1 MQNKLVQA
9 MACELP
15 VVATRI
21 ANEGIGAE
29 PDRQV
34 LVRDDAASFAE
45 AVVSLLR
52 DSGERDRLGRAARR
66 FTEESWTWEAWFE
79 KFEKELIDVAA
90 GAQSRG

>member
-15 VVATRI
+15 VVATGI

-29 PDRQV
+29 PDRHV
-34 LVRDDAASFAE
+34 LVRNDAASFAE

-52 DSGERDRLGRAARR
+52 DGNARSRLGQAARR
-66 FTEESWTWEAWFE
+66 IAEESWTWEA
-79 KFEKELIDVAA
+79 
-90 GAQSRG
+90 